1 MNHRPTDQQTPTT
14 ATNMT
19 GGISELAHDVVT
31 LAELQLKLM
40 RLDVQES
47 ARRMVGPIVGLVV
60 AGVVAMGCV
69 PVLLMGLAY
78 GLAETTTLSLAGGA
92 LVAGVIGLLLAGLSA
107 YLAWRRLRCCSV
119 QLDRSR
125 KELTQNVNWIMQ
137 AVSRPGQLAS
147 GLRPR
152 QESY

>member
-1 MNHRPTDQQTPTT
+1 M
-14 ATNMT
+14 A

-47 ARRMVGPIVGLVV
+47 AQRMIGPSVAMVV
-60 AGVVAMGCV
+60 AGVVVFGCV
-69 PVLLMGLAY
+69 PVLLLGLAFL
-78 GLAETTTLSLAGGA
+78 LAETTSLSIAGGSLIA
-92 LVAGVIGLLLAGLSA
+92 GTLGLLAAGVTG
-107 YLAWRRLRCCSV
+107 YLAYRRLRCCSV

-125 KELTQNVNWIMQ
+125 KELTQNVNWIMK
-137 AVSRPGQLAS
+137 AVRSPGHLSA
-147 GLRPR
+147 GLQTR